1 MANLLDIRR
10 RIRSVRNTQQI
21 TRAMKTVSA
30 AKLRRAQEKV
40 FAARP
45 YADQLRTVL
54 GNLAARIEVL
64 EHPLLAVRA
73 ENKLLVVAVTAD
85 RGLCGA
91 FNANV
96 IRLVST
102 FVRDRSSQQVQIMPV
117 GRKGRDVF
125 RRQGQQILAEHI
137 NIFSSLSFSHVQP
150 ISRKIVEGYGSQE
163 FDAVYLAYNEF
174 KSVIQQRL
182 VIEPVLP
189 INPATLATG
198 ASQVDYIYEQPPQ
211 EVFERLLP
219 QYVDIQVHRALLESA
234 AAEHGAR
241 MAAMDTASRNAGEM
255 IDTLTL
261 NMNRIRQAAITR
273 EIIEVVS
280 GASA

>member
-30 AKLRRAQEKV
+30 TKLRRAQDRI

-45 YADQLRTVL
+45 YATQLKTVL
-54 GNLAARIEVL
+54 ANLSARIENIR
-64 EHPLLAVRA
+64 HPLLAVRP
-73 ENKLLVVAVTAD
+73 EKRILVVVVAAD

-96 IRLVST
+96 TRT
-102 FVRDRSSQQVQIMPV
+102 AHDFMRDRGDKDIQVMPV
-117 GRKGRDVF
+117 GKKSRDFF
-125 RRQGQQILAEHI
+125 RREGAAILEEHI
-137 NIFSSLSFSHVQP
+137 GIFSQLDFVHART
-150 ISRKIVEGYGSQE
+150 IGERIVALYAAAE

-182 VIEPVLP
+182 VVERLLP
-189 INPATLATG
+189 MSAGEFEGEVSL
-198 ASQVDYIYEQPPQ
+198 VDYIYEQPPQ
-211 EVFERLLP
+211 EIFNRLLP
-219 QYVDIQVHRALLESA
+219 QYVDIQVHRTLLESA

-241 MAAMDTASRNAGEM
+241 MAAMDTASRNAAEM
-255 IDTLTL
+255 IETLTM

>member
-10 RIRSVRNTQQI
+10 RIRSVKNTQQI

-30 AKLRRAQEKV
+30 AKLRRAQERV

-45 YADQLRTVL
+45 YAGQLKTVL
-54 GNLAARIEVL
+54 ANLSARVESL
-64 EHPLLAVRA
+64 HHPLLEVRP
-73 ENKLLVVAVTAD
+73 EEKVLVVVVTAD

-96 IRLVST
+96 SRASQEFIRSKTEKEVKLVA
-102 FVRDRSSQQVQIMPV
+102 V
-117 GRKGRDVF
+117 GRKGRDFF
-125 RRQGQQILAEHI
+125 RRRGATILEEYV
-137 NIFSSLSFSHVQP
+137 NIFSNLDFQHARTIGERV
-150 ISRKIVEGYGSQE
+150 VELYGSAE
-163 FDAVYLAYNEF
+163 TDAVYLAYNEF

-182 VIEPVLP
+182 VVERLLPLEPSEFEE
-189 INPATLATG
+189 G
-198 ASQVDYIYEQPPQ
+198 EGVDYIYEQPVQ
-211 EVFERLLP
+211 EVFNRLLP
-219 QYVDIQVHRALLESA
+219 RYVDVQVHRALLESV

-255 IDTLTL
+255 IETLTL

>member
-30 AKLRRAQEKV
+30 AKLRRAQERV

-45 YADQLRTVL
+45 YAEQLKAMLVS
-54 GNLAARIEVL
+54 LALRAEGFD
-64 EHPLLAVRA
+64 HPLLAVRPE
-73 ENKLLVVAVTAD
+73 ENVLLVVITAD

-96 IRLVST
+96 IRTAGT
-102 FVRDRSSQQVQIMPV
+102 FLRERQDQNPRLMTV
-117 GRKGRDVF
+117 GRKSRDFF
-125 RRQGQQILAEHI
+125 RRQGATIFEEHI
-137 NIFSSLSFSHVQP
+137 NIFSTLNFGHAKSIAQRIDDVYSA
-150 ISRKIVEGYGSQE
+150 GD
-163 FDAVYLAYNEF
+163 FDAVYLTYNEF

-182 VIEPVLP
+182 VIEPLLP
-189 INPATLATG
+189 MRPGPLDG
-198 ASQVDYIYEQPPQ
+198 AAPQIDYIYEQPPYDILST
-211 EVFERLLP
+211 LLP
-219 QYVDIQVHRALLESA
+219 RYVEIQVHRALLESA

-241 MAAMDTASRNAGEM
+241 MAAMDTAARNAGEM
-255 IDTLTL
+255 IESLTL

>member
-45 YADQLRTVL
+45 YAEQLRTVL

-64 EHPLLAVRA
+64 EHPLLAVRE
-73 ENKLLVVAVTAD
+73 ENNVLVVAVTAD

-96 IRLVST
+96 IRMVT
-102 FVRDRSSQQVQIMPV
+102 AFVRDRSHQQIQLMAV

-125 RRQGQQILAEHI
+125 RRQGQKILEEHV
-137 NIFSSLSFSHVQP
+137 NIFSNLSFGHVQP
-150 ISRKIVEGYGSQE
+150 ISRTIVEAYGSRE

-189 INPATLATG
+189 INPASLDPG
-198 ASQVDYIYEQPPQ
+198 GPQVDYIYEQPPK
-211 EVFERLLP
+211 EVFARLLP

>member
-40 FAARP
+40 FSARP

-64 EHPLLAVRA
+64 EHPLLAVRE
-73 ENKLLVVAVTAD
+73 ENNVLVVAVTAD

-96 IRLVST
+96 IRMVSA
-102 FVRDRSSQQVQIMPV
+102 FVRDRTDQHVQILAV

-125 RRQGQQILAEHI
+125 RRQGQQIVAEHV
-137 NIFSSLSFSHVQP
+137 NIFSNLSFSHVQP
-150 ISRKIVEGYGSQE
+150 ISRKIVDGYGSQE

-189 INPATLATG
+189 INPASLEPG
-198 ASQVDYIYEQPPQ
+198 GSQVDYIYEQPPQ